1 MGGMPN
7 SVWLCDSGIW
17 FDDDQGEPEEYK
29 QYVAAETFHTILSL
43 LDSNASRDNIRR
55 VIEAA
60 MAEGEGG
67 LND

>member
-1 MGGMPN
+1 MGGITK

-17 FDDDQGEPEEYK
+17 FEGNQGEPEEYK
-29 QYVAAETFHTILSL
+29 QYVAAEILRTILSL

-60 MAEGEGG
+60 IDEGEGG
-67 LND
+67 

>member
-1 MGGMPN
+1 MGGIPN

-17 FDDDQGEPEEYK
+17 FEDSQGEPEEYK
-29 QYVAAETFHTILSL
+29 QYVEADTLHKILSL

-60 MAEGEGG
+60 IEGKE
-67 LND
+67 